1 MWHHC
6 CIFFWKYSVAML
18 LHCDGRFP
26 LPEGVFAVTVHT
38 MSFLVCMISTL
49 WSMRFCISMSMFRRC
64 VADSGNLDLIFARV
78 IK

>member
-1 MWHHC
+1 
-6 CIFFWKYSVAML
+6 ML
-18 LHCDGRFP
+18 WNAFSQKRRFRG
-26 LPEGVFAVTVHT
+26 EGSEVGVFAVTVHT

-64 VADSGNLDLIFARV
+64 VADSGNLDLIFARI